1 MKKTFKILQYLVR
14 YSSTVQLLTHG
25 LALSEQAR
33 RVLTGGGREVGDGRA
48 EGMSA
53 IGASEQ
59 AAISL
64 TDDIDGAGSGYLL
77 DSILSTIL

>member
-1 MKKTFKILQYLVR
+1 M
-14 YSSTVQLLTHG
+14 
-25 LALSEQAR
+25 
-33 RVLTGGGREVGDGRA
+33 GDGRA